1 MSGAEG
7 VYAMNKI
14 IECVPNFSEGRDLK
28 KLEQILDCFRGKEGV
43 KLLDYSSDQDHNRSV
58 VTVIGE
64 PDALRDAMV
73 EAIGKA
79 VELIDMT
86 KHQGQH
92 PRMGCVDVVPF
103 IPIRN
108 ATVEDAD
115 RVAKETAA
123 AAAERFGQPFFLYEK
138 SATAPHR
145 ENLAE
150 IRRGQ
155 FEGMA
160 EKMLDQE
167 KWKPDF
173 GPATIHPTGGVTAI
187 GARMPLIAYN
197 INLDTDNLEI
207 ANKIAKAIRHISG
220 GFRYCKALGVM
231 LEDRG
236 IAQVSMNLTDY
247 TKTPVYRVFE
257 TVKMEAHRYGVNV
270 LDSEVVGLVPQ
281 EALIDCASYYLQFGD
296 FRNTQV
302 LENQLLE
309 D

>member
-1 MSGAEG
+1 
-7 VYAMNKI
+7 MNQI

-28 KLEQILDCFRGKEGV
+28 KLEQILDCFRGREGV
-43 KLLDYSSDQDHNRSV
+43 KLLDYTSDKDHNRSV

-64 PDALRDAMV
+64 PEPLRDAMV
-73 EAIGKA
+73 DAIGKA

-108 ATVEDAD
+108 TSLEEAD

-123 AAAERFGQPFFLYEK
+123 LAAEKFGQPFFLYEK
-138 SATAPHR
+138 SASAPHR
-145 ENLAE
+145 ENLADV
-150 IRRGQ
+150 RRGQ

-160 EKMLDQE
+160 EKMLDQD

-173 GPATIHPTGGVTAI
+173 GPSTIHPTGGVTAI

-197 INLDTDNLEI
+197 INLDTDNLAI
-207 ANKIAKAIRHISG
+207 ADKIAKAIRHISG

-231 LEDRG
+231 LEDRN
-236 IAQVSMNLTDY
+236 IAQVSINLTDY

-257 TVKMEAHRYGVNV
+257 TVKMEAKRYGVNI
-270 LDSEVVGLVPQ
+270 LGSEVVGLIPQ
-281 EALIDCASYYLQFGD
+281 QALVDCAEYYLQLED
-296 FRNTQV
+296 FRGDQV
-302 LENQLLE
+302 LESRL
-309 D
+309 

>member
-1 MSGAEG
+1 
-7 VYAMNKI
+7 MNKI

-28 KLEQILDCFRGKEGV
+28 KLEQILDCFRGREGV
-43 KLLDYSSDQDHNRSV
+43 KLLDYTSDKDHNRSV

-64 PDALRDAMV
+64 PEPLRDAMV
-73 EAIGKA
+73 DAIGKA

-108 ATVEDAD
+108 TSLDEAD

-123 AAAERFGQPFFLYEK
+123 LAAEKFGQPFFLYEK
-138 SATAPHR
+138 SASAPHR
-145 ENLAE
+145 ENLADV
-150 IRRGQ
+150 RRGQ

-160 EKMLDQE
+160 EKMLDQD

-173 GPATIHPTGGVTAI
+173 GPSTIHPTGGVTAI

-197 INLDTDNLEI
+197 INLDTDNLAI
-207 ANKIAKAIRHISG
+207 ADKIAKAIRHISG

-231 LEDRG
+231 LEDRN
-236 IAQVSMNLTDY
+236 IAQVSINLTDY

-257 TVKMEAHRYGVNV
+257 TVKMEAKRYGVNI
-270 LDSEVVGLVPQ
+270 LGSEVVGLIPQ
-281 EALIDCASYYLQFGD
+281 QALVDCAEYYLQLED
-296 FRNTQV
+296 FRGDQV
-302 LENQLLE
+302 LESRL
-309 D
+309 

>member
-1 MSGAEG
+1 
-7 VYAMNKI
+7 MNKI

-28 KLEQILDCFRGKEGV
+28 KLEQILDCFRGREGV
-43 KLLDYSSDQDHNRSV
+43 KLLDYTSDKDHNRSV

-64 PDALRDAMV
+64 PEPLRDAMV
-73 EAIGKA
+73 DAIGKA

-108 ATVEDAD
+108 TSLEEAD

-123 AAAERFGQPFFLYEK
+123 LAAEKFGQPFFLYQK
-138 SATAPHR
+138 SASAPHR
-145 ENLAE
+145 ENLADV
-150 IRRGQ
+150 RRGQ

-160 EKMLDQE
+160 EKMLDQD

-173 GPATIHPTGGVTAI
+173 GPSTIHPTGGVTAI

-197 INLDTDNLEI
+197 INLDTDNLAI
-207 ANKIAKAIRHISG
+207 ADKIAKAIRHISG

-231 LEDRG
+231 LEDRN
-236 IAQVSMNLTDY
+236 IAQVSINLTDY

-257 TVKMEAHRYGVNV
+257 TVKMEAKRYGVNI
-270 LDSEVVGLVPQ
+270 LGSEVVGLIPQ
-281 EALIDCASYYLQFGD
+281 QALVDCAEYYLQLED
-296 FRNTQV
+296 FRGDQV
-302 LENQLLE
+302 LESRL
-309 D
+309 

>member
-1 MSGAEG
+1 
-7 VYAMNKI
+7 MNKI

-115 RVAKETAA
+115 RMAKETAA

-302 LENQLLE
+302 LENRLLE

>member
-1 MSGAEG
+1 
-7 VYAMNKI
+7 MNKI

-64 PDALRDAMV
+64 PEALRDAMV

-257 TVKMEAHRYGVNV
+257 TVKMEAHRYGVNI

-302 LENQLLE
+302 LENRLLE